1 MVRRSDS
8 RGGGAKGKGNGR
20 RADARRKTQDA
31 RPGTRYT
38 EHSDTLHLARLPGC
52 PPKCPRSEHD
62 DGDVG
67 NDVDSFHSDSNSN
80 DCEGEGNGPNTD
92 DDGTTVGFF
101 VGGTAEKWAEC
112 VQEVLSMPKLSNIFQ
127 EDCFSLLPPIPYPLP
142 CA

>member
-1 MVRRSDS
+1 M
-8 RGGGAKGKGNGR
+8 
-20 RADARRKTQDA
+20 
-31 RPGTRYT
+31 
-38 EHSDTLHLARLPGC
+38 HLARLPGC

-62 DGDVG
+62 DGDIG
-67 NDVDSFHSDSNSN
+67 NDVDSFHSDSNS

-92 DDGTTVGFF
+92 DDRTTVGFF
-101 VGGTAEKWAEC
+101 AGTAEKWVEC